1 MILDD
6 FESHLAELNR
16 ERVFVT
22 TTNENE
28 EEVQILVNGI
38 RRIAAPKDIRVTQ
51 AGSVISS
58 HCGPRTAG
66 ILYFVN

>member
-1 MILDD
+1 MLDD
-6 FESHLAELNR
+6 FESHLPELDR

-22 TTNENE
+22 TANDDE
-28 EEVQILVNGI
+28 EDVQFLVNEVK
-38 RRIAAPKDIRVTQ
+38 RIAAPEDIRVTK

-66 ILYFVN
+66 ILFFVK